1 MSDVSVMTEITVK
14 SVKLSPAVQ
23 RFILHWGDMGDQ
35 WGVNRSVA
43 QIHALLYLSE
53 SPLTAEEISDTLG
66 MARSNVS
73 NSLKELIGWKLIR
86 RVPVLGDRRDHF
98 EAETDLLEM
107 VRRIAQG
114 RKEREIDPA
123 AAALRACVAEADGDP
138 HVSRV
143 ARERLAEMQRFVE
156 TLNRWYDQMLGLP
169 PATIM
174 TFIKMGSRV
183 VNLLKFARKN
193 GAPRQ
198 G

>member
-1 MSDVSVMTEITVK
+1 MTEITVRQPQ
-14 SVKLSPAVQ
+14 LPAAVQ

-53 SPLTAEEISDTLG
+53 KPLTAEDISDALG

-73 NSLKELIGWKLIR
+73 NSIKELIGWKLVR

-123 AAALRACVAEADGDP
+123 AAALRACVAEADADP

-143 ARERLAEMQRFVE
+143 ARARLAEMQGFVE
-156 TLNRWYDQMLGLP
+156 TLNRWYDQMLGVP
-169 PATIM
+169 PAKIM
-174 TFIKMGSRV
+174 SLVKMGAKV
-183 VNLLKFARKN
+183 VNLLNFNRKDSRARAN
-193 GAPRQ
+193 D
-198 G
+198 

>member
-1 MSDVSVMTEITVK
+1 MSDISVMTEITVK
-14 SVKLSPAVQ
+14 HVKLPPAVQ

-53 SPLTAEEISDTLG
+53 RPLTAEEISETLA

-143 ARERLAEMQRFVE
+143 ARERLAEMERFVE

-169 PATIM
+169 PTTIM

-198 G
+198 E